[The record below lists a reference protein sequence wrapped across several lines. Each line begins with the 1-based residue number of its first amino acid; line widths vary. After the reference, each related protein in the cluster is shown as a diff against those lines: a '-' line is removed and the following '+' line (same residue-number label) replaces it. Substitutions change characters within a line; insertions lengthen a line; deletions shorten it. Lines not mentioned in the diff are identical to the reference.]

1 MGQYTST
8 VTQKGQV
15 TIPAEMRRMLKIK
28 PRDRVEFEVSDGEIR
43 LRRARSV
50 VDATYGVVKP
60 LSRPEDFRKLR
71 QDFMDGMAEQALR
84 EG

>member
-1 MGQYTST
+1 MAHYTST

-15 TIPAEMRRMLKIK
+15 TIPGELRRALDLK
-28 PRDRVEFEVSDGEIR
+28 PRDRVTFELVDGGIR
-43 LRRARSV
+43 LTRAKSV